1 MLRAWTA
8 APSDIP
14 SWGDPAT
21 GRPRTEA
28 RSGNVI
34 ASPAN
39 AIDAVGTVVPGLRP
53 VLVKGIQAALTRR
66 SDPPLTK
73 LAPLS
78 PRGKGAD
85 DPHPVFRKG
94 VESGPSQ
101 KPWSAAR

>member
-1 MLRAWTA
+1 M
-8 APSDIP
+8 
-14 SWGDPAT
+14 
-21 GRPRTEA
+21 GRPGDGSTPD
-28 RSGNVI
+28 RSTI
-34 ASPAN
+34 RQRHCLTRRRHRRF
-39 AIDAVGTVVPGLRP
+39 GTVMPGLRP

-85 DPHPVFRKG
+85 DPHPSFRKE

>member
-1 MLRAWTA
+1 M
-8 APSDIP
+8 PS
-14 SWGDPAT
+14 T
-21 GRPRTEA
+21 L
-28 RSGNVI
+28 
-34 ASPAN
+34 
-39 AIDAVGTVVPGLRP
+39 TVLLPGLRP

-85 DPHPVFRKG
+85 DSHPCFRKR

-101 KPWSAAR
+101 KPRPAARGSRKRSLPRGQIMPNSKDTLAVPSTAPVGIGYTAR